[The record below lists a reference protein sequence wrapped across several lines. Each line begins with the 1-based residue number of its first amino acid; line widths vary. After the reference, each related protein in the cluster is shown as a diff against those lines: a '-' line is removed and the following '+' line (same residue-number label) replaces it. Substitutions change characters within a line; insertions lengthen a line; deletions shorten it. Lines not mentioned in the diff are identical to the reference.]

1 MTQVQARLFT
11 DASTDS
17 PAMFQTLYFWYTFT
31 HIKPPPVTATCLG
44 RNCVRGAGGGRKE
57 EGVQREPRA
66 ADDHARTR
74 DAETHGDG
82 ARALREREQN
92 GRRGVGSVLM
102 CVGDGKSRAN
112 G

>member
-1 MTQVQARLFT
+1 M
-11 DASTDS
+11 
-17 PAMFQTLYFWYTFT
+17 
-31 HIKPPPVTATCLG
+31 
-44 RNCVRGAGGGRKE
+44 RGAGGRREE

-74 DAETHGDG
+74 DAETHGHG

-102 CVGDGKSRAN
+102 GVYERDHEQMGKRHEWVEGMGDKGERDQTHIEKSSSKAGNQHENRVTKNPCKKYA
-112 G
+112 